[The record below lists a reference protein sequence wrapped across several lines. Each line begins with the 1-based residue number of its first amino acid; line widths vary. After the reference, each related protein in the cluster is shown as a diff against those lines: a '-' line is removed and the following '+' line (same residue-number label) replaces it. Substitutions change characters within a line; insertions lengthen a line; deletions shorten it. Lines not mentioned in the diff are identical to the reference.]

1 MEPLMICFGEAY
13 LIALCLKVG
22 RVAVDPGILS
32 VILADDIFEVLI
44 LHDDI
49 CQPAGTFPN
58 QVKEAANVAGL
69 AAEGLGT
76 AAEAVPYQLEVVRR
90 TADTSTRRTL

>member
-13 LIALCLKVG
+13 LIALCLEVG

-32 VILADDIFEVLI
+32 VILADDILEILI

-49 CQPAGTFPN
+49 CQSTGAFPY
-58 QVKEAANVAGL
+58 QVKETADVTGFAPKR
-69 AAEGLGT
+69 LGT

-90 TADTSTRRTL
+90 TADAPARRTL